1 METRFC
7 ITVLAI
13 VAGIGASA
21 LPQAS
26 AELAGEIQIGAIVP
40 ISGDLSNLGA
50 ENNLANQ
57 VAVDD
62 FNTYLENKGAGW
74 YLTLV
79 SEDSHT
85 LPTIALEK
93 TQSLHAKGIKHI
105 IGPETSGNL
114 QSVKGYVDANN
125 MLVISCCSTSPL
137 LAIEGDGIFR
147 TIPDDTNQAVAI
159 AKILER
165 DGIEVVV
172 PVWRQDAWGV
182 GFKDAIHDSF
192 PALGGVVDEGFG
204 YNPENNDFAAEASI
218 LADIVQGYVDQRGAD
233 KVGVAYIAFGEAV
246 LFFQSAQGHE
256 ILSQVSWYGTGA
268 NAKDARLIEDPL
280 ASEFSTSTDFT
291 TIVVASGQNDVSK
304 HVESSVAD
312 GLGKT
317 PTAYASSS
325 YDAIWLLGLAMEETQ
340 STDVDTL
347 AAAIPQ
353 VADKHSGALGSVS
366 LNAAGDLAQANY
378 DIWGIS
384 DGEWKMFGTYY
395 ADSDTIVP
403 AMASMENGPAEDDAG
418 EAVPAGGGGC
428 LIATAAHG
436 SELAPQVQ
444 ILREIRDNTLIPSAS
459 GASFM
464 AWFNQIYYS
473 FSPAISDLERESPIF
488 RDVVRATITPAVHV
502 MSVMVLA
509 DPDSEISV
517 LVFGTLAISAIV
529 GMYAAVPCLAIRAV
543 CQKSRHTHD

>member
-1 METRFC
+1 MKTKFC
-7 ITVLAI
+7 MAVLVI
-13 VAGIGASA
+13 VAGIGVGT

-26 AELAGEIQIGAIVP
+26 AELVGEIQIGAIVP

-50 ENNLANQ
+50 ENNLANH

-62 FNTYLENKGAGW
+62 FNAYLENKGAGW

-114 QSVKGYVDANN
+114 QSVKGYVDAND

-137 LAIEGDGIFR
+137 LAIEGDSIFR

-204 YNPENNDFAAEASI
+204 YNPENSDFSAEASI
-218 LADIVQGYVDQRGAD
+218 LADIVQDHVDQRGAD
-233 KVGVAYIAFGEAV
+233 KVGVVYVAFGEAV

-256 ILSQVSWYGTGA
+256 VLSQVSWFGTGA
-268 NAKDARLIEDPL
+268 NARDARLIEDPL

-304 HVESSVAD
+304 HVESSVAED
-312 GLGKT
+312 LGKT

-325 YDAIWLLGLAMEETQ
+325 YDAVWLLGLAMEETQ

-347 AAAIPQ
+347 ASAIPQ

-378 DIWGIS
+378 DIWRIS
-384 DGEWKMFGTYY
+384 DGKWNLFGTYY
-395 ADSDTIVP
+395 ADSDSITP
-403 AMASMENGPAEDDAG
+403 AMASSMEDVPVEDDAG
-418 EAVPAGGGGC
+418 EAAPAGGGGC
-428 LIATAAHG
+428 LIATAAYG

-444 ILREIRDNTLIPSAS
+444 FLREIRDNTLMSSAS
-459 GASFM
+459 GVSFM
-464 AWFNQIYYS
+464 AWFNQIYYY
-473 FSPAISDLERESPIF
+473 FSPAIADLERESPMF
-488 RDVVRATITPAVHV
+488 RDMVRVAITPAVYAMGV
-502 MSVMVLA
+502 MQLA

-517 LVFGTLAISAIV
+517 LVFGTLAISAV
-529 GMYAAVPCLAIRAV
+529 GGMYAATPCLVIRAV
-543 CQKSRHTHD
+543 CQKATF